1 MDYQK
6 KAALELRAWQ
16 ARMVKKPSFVG
27 LFTKGVQKKV
37 NSYIPEKI
45 HKAITSAI
53 KNMVHAVLSGSTYIT
68 KAPSEGMT
76 LEEQEKLVK
85 EKLGFYKKAAA
96 VEGAGTGAGGFLLS
110 LADFPLL
117 LSVEMK
123 FLFEAAS
130 AYGFD
135 VQDYRERLYIL
146 HIFQLA
152 FASEA
157 RRRLAYEH
165 ILYWELHVENFSEDI
180 NDVDWRTF
188 QQEYRDY
195 IDIAKMLQMLPGI
208 GAAVGAFAN
217 YRLLDTLGETAIN
230 CYRLRV
236 LKYGIN

>member
-1 MDYQK
+1 MEYHK
-6 KAALELRAWQ
+6 KAALELRSWQ

-27 LFTKGVQKKV
+27 LFTKGIQKKV

-45 HKAITSAI
+45 HKVITSSI

-68 KAPSEGMT
+68 KAPAIGLT
-76 LEEQEKLVK
+76 FQEQEELVK
-85 EKLGFYKKAAA
+85 DKLNFYKKAAA
-96 VEGAGTGAGGFLLS
+96 AEGAGTGAGGFLLS

-123 FLFEAAS
+123 FLFEAA
-130 AYGFD
+130 AGYGFD
-135 VQDYRERLYIL
+135 VKDYRERLYIL

-152 FASEA
+152 FASEV

-165 ILYWELHVENFSEDI
+165 ILHWDLRVEEFSRDI

-195 IDIAKMLQMLPGI
+195 IDIAKMFQMLPGI
-208 GAAVGAFAN
+208 GAVVGAVAN

-236 LKYGIN
+236 LRPN

>member
-1 MDYQK
+1 MDYQQ
-6 KAALELRAWQ
+6 KAELELRAWQ
-16 ARMVKKPSFVG
+16 VRMVKTPSFIG

-37 NSYIPEKI
+37 NSYIPENI

-53 KNMVHAVLSGSTYIT
+53 KNMVHAVLSGGVYIT
-68 KAPSEGMT
+68 KET
-76 LEEQEKLVK
+76 NQEKTFEEQEKLVK
-85 EKLGFYKKAAA
+85 EKLIFYKRAAA

-117 LSVEMK
+117 LGFEMK

-135 VQDYRERLYIL
+135 VKDYRERLYIL

-152 FASEA
+152 FASEV

-180 NDVDWRTF
+180 NDLDWRTF

-195 IDIAKMLQMLPGI
+195 IDVAKMLQLLPGI
-208 GAAVGAFAN
+208 GAVVGAFAN

-230 CYRLRV
+230 CYRMR
-236 LKYGIN
+236 IFQNS